1 MKENK
6 YLLTKQG
13 LQKLKKEL
21 HDRLT
26 NVRNYIADKIEEAT
40 RHGDLS
46 ENAMYSAALEDQQ
59 MNESKIVEITDII
72 QKAVV
77 KGSTGKNGKV
87 ELGET
92 VEVLEIESSKKYK
105 YQLVGEHEADP
116 LENKISISSP
126 LGNQLMNSKI
136 GETIEVVVSAG
147 VKKYKVL
154 QIL

>member
-92 VEVLEIESSKKYK
+92 VEVLEIESNKKYK

-136 GETIEVVVSAG
+136 GETIEVIVSAG